1 MSAEKRFKALDM
13 ALVAKIARN
22 ELDLLVETPENE
34 AGLCGLRTSTDVLAK
49 GILEGYLDLGSRIA
63 APVVERALIAFEAEL
78 PENETSSLSDEFIAG
93 HALAVTARNHA
104 ARTFDDGYVTGFA
117 ERALDL
123 APSVLLDH
131 IDGVDDS
138 RMAGI
143 DMFHRFRSAQS
154 CTPQDVCDRAAEY
167 ELGDGKTAADILAP
181 ADFEEIARGIMA
193 SFRGIELEYADLED
207 IDCRIEEKIAEK
219 SAQVGP
225 SISIPCVERAE
236 RADDTDE
243 R

>member
-154 CTPQDVCDRAAEY
+154 CTPQDVRDRAAEY

-207 IDCRIEEKIAEK
+207 IDYRIEEKMAEK
-219 SAQVGP
+219 SAQT
-225 SISIPCVERAE
+225 SLAISIPCVECAE
-236 RADDTDE
+236 RADSTGE